1 MFYAEIRLDQNLM
14 GTTSNQSDRVDK
26 SSGLSRIIVLD
37 NNMVVAIGKVM
48 EIMTVD
54 RGSVI

>member
-1 MFYAEIRLDQNLM
+1 MFYAEIRLDQNTI
-14 GTTSNQSDRVDK
+14 GTTSNQSDQVDK
-26 SSGLSRIIVLD
+26 SNGLSRIIVLD

-48 EIMTVD
+48 EILTVD

>member
-1 MFYAEIRLDQNLM
+1 MFYTEIRLDQNLM

-26 SSGLSRIIVLD
+26 SSRLSRIVVLD